1 MKTGNKTSKVN
12 LKKQHRQYFK
22 HSWIRRFVAQK
33 NIIMKRHQIII
44 TALLLGTLLSCSND
58 EKADGY
64 GNFEATE
71 ITVSSEA
78 NGKLEYINLEEGQVL
93 DRGTVVALVD
103 TLPLY
108 LNKQQ
113 LLASK
118 ETVASKSGGVWS
130 QVSVLNQQLQTAK
143 TEEQRIQNMFNDNAA
158 TQRQL
163 DQASSQV
170 NVLKKQIQSVETQNA
185 PIVNEVKAIDAK
197 VAQIEEQIAKSKIT
211 NPIKGTV
218 LTKYAEPG
226 EVVSFGK
233 PLYKIADIEEM
244 TLRVYVSETQLS
256 NIKIGKEVTV
266 KIDSGEDMKDYT
278 GTISWISAS
287 AEFTPKIIQTK
298 EERVNLVYG
307 VKIDVKND
315 GSLKIGMPAE
325 MWLESR

>member
-1 MKTGNKTSKVN
+1 M
-12 LKKQHRQYFK
+12 KKQYFLL
-22 HSWIRRFVAQK
+22 STF
-33 NIIMKRHQIII
+33 
-44 TALLLGTLLSCSND
+44 LLGTLLSCSNG

-71 ITVSSEA
+71 ITISSEA
-78 NGKLEYINLEEGQVL
+78 NGKLEYLNVEEGQVL
-93 DRGTVVALVD
+93 EKGTAVGLVD
-103 TLPLY
+103 TLQLY

-113 LLASK
+113 LLAQK

-130 QVSVLNQQLQTAK
+130 QVSVLNEQLQTAK
-143 TEEQRIQNMFNDNAA
+143 TEQERIQNMFAENAA

-163 DQASSQV
+163 DQANSQV
-170 NVLKKQIQSVETQNA
+170 DVLKKQIKNVETQNA
-185 PIVNEVKAIDAK
+185 PIVNEVKSIDAK

-226 EVVSFGK
+226 EMVSFGK
-233 PLYKIADIEEM
+233 PLYKIADLEEM
-244 TLRVYVSETQLS
+244 TLRVYVSETQLP
-256 NIKIGKEVTV
+256 NIKIGQEVTV
-266 KIDSGEDMKDYT
+266 KIDSGEEMKDYQ

-298 EERVNLVYG
+298 EERVNLVYA
-307 VKIDVKND
+307 VKVTVKND

-325 MWLESR
+325 MWINSR